1 MLINAI
7 SASNIWL
14 FLMIY
19 VGERLKMPLTTT
31 TSLITI
37 SSVMGF
43 LSSFLAGPVIDR
55 VGRKWI
61 MMISLAVNGAYFLML
76 SHAET
81 LPVFAFLM
89 GLGGVVNPVFR
100 IGVDAMMADL
110 ISPEKNQMPFHCGA

>member
-19 VGERLKMPLTTT
+19 VGERLKMPLTATN
-31 TSLITI
+31 SLITI

-43 LSSFLAGPVIDR
+43 LSLFLAGPVIDR

-61 MMISLAVNGAYFLML
+61 MVISLAINGSYFLML

-89 GLGGVVNPVFR
+89 GLGGVVNPLFR
-100 IGVDAMMADL
+100 IG
-110 ISPEKNQMPFHCGA
+110 G